1 MKRTIFGVVAVATLM
16 LVPAVS
22 HAQRGRAAKP
32 FTFSVGA
39 GLTMPTG
46 TTADGSGMGLNLQGA
61 VSHKLGTSPA
71 WLRGELSYNRLGN
84 KNDQG
89 ISGHQSEIG
98 GIVNLGYSFPTTGS
112 IRPYVIGGLGVYAQ
126 KYTLEDSGASLSI
139 SETDIGFNGGM
150 GVRFKMGTH
159 MASVEARYH
168 NVAGGDKFGNEKSS
182 FVPVTFGWEF

>member
-1 MKRTIFGVVAVATLM
+1 MKRTILGVVAVATLM

-32 FTFSVGA
+32 FTYSIGA
-39 GLTMPTG
+39 GLTVPTG
-46 TTADGSGMGLNLQGA
+46 NTSDASNAGINLQGA

-71 WLRGELSYNRLGN
+71 WLRGELAYTRLGS
-84 KNDQG
+84 KSEQG
-89 ISGHQSEIG
+89 FSGHQSEIG
-98 GIVNLGYSFPTTGS
+98 GIVNIGYSFPTTS
-112 IRPYVIGGLGVYAQ
+112 KIRPYVLGGLGLYRQ
-126 KYTLEDSGASLSI
+126 SYTVEGGGASMSI
-139 SETDIGFNGGM
+139 NETDLGFNGGM

-168 NVAGGDKFGNEKSS
+168 NVSGGDKFGNQASS

>member
-16 LVPAVS
+16 LVPSVS

-46 TTADGSGMGLNLQGA
+46 TTADASGMGLNLQGA